1 MRRTIQKA
9 LGALLLALLLGG
21 LGGCKVQY
29 SFTGASISPDVKT
42 VSVAHFPNIAPLVTA
57 GFSAQFTEALKR
69 RFMTQTS
76 LGVVEANGD
85 LQFSGEIVD
94 YSVTPTAIQGNE
106 MAAMNRLTIAAR
118 VVYTNLKDK
127 EANFER
133 TFSAYEDFPSDQ
145 SVTQVEG
152 DLLPK
157 IIEKLVDDIFNA
169 SVANW

>member
-1 MRRTIQKA
+1 MNRAIQEA
-9 LGALLLALLLGG
+9 FWVMLPLLLLLGVW
-21 LGGCKVQY
+21 GCKVQY

-42 VSVAHFPNIAPLVTA
+42 VSVAPFPNIAPLVTA
-57 GFSAQFTEALKR
+57 GLSAQFTEALKN

-76 LGVVEANGD
+76 LGIVEVNGD
-85 LQFSGEIVD
+85 LQFSGEITD
-94 YSVTPTAIQGNE
+94 YNVAPTAIQGNE
-106 MAAMNRLTIAAR
+106 MAAMNRLTVAAK
-118 VVYTNLKDK
+118 VVYVNLKDK

-133 TFSAYEDFPSDQ
+133 TFSAYEDFPSSQ

-157 IIEKLVDDIFNA
+157 IVEKLVDDIFNA